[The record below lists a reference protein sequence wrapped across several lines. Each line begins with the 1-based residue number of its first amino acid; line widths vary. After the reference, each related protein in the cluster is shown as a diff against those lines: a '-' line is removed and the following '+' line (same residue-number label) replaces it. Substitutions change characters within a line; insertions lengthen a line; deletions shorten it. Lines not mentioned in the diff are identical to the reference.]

1 MPSLVLLLGATT
13 LLFLLQPFLA
23 SGFTSHHP
31 PLQVSL
37 LNKKQGSVPY
47 PDSART
53 RFKSIHSRTTS
64 TTSTSTSRL
73 YALLD
78 VPDNFF
84 TILLPTLSL
93 FLAFSKAVARSRLEE
108 RAWEQ
113 RLEESRLE
121 QLERDFGQTEIE
133 LRKREAAAE
142 WSAYG
147 RNVNGEQQEQEEWN
161 TRKRV
166 VTRQQTKENAS
177 RGGSRE
183 YYSNGIMSPQEIE
196 KFERE
201 FGVQYDPYYD
211 DPYTEEELPEDIPY
225 KVEKLY
231 GDRIYKDGEV
241 FYKDDKTGLYYRQ
254 GSQPRTQKFWW

>member
-1 MPSLVLLLGATT
+1 
-13 LLFLLQPFLA
+13 
-23 SGFTSHHP
+23 
-31 PLQVSL
+31 
-37 LNKKQGSVPY
+37 
-47 PDSART
+47 
-53 RFKSIHSRTTS
+53 
-64 TTSTSTSRL
+64 
-73 YALLD
+73 LD

-121 QLERDFGQTEIE
+121 QLERDFGQTEME

-147 RNVNGEQQEQEEWN
+147 RNVNREEQNEEEWN

-166 VTRQQTKENAS
+166 VTRQQTKENAA
-177 RGGSRE
+177 RGGRRE
-183 YYSNGIMSPQEIE
+183 YYSNSIMSPQEIE

-225 KVEKLY
+225 KVDKLY